1 MVVNFWHDVTT
12 NTIILGI
19 SVGYHTGSLSHR
31 GPDGEH
37 SVTVGKWRL
46 NFYRLSINDLS
57 SSGMQPFQRN
67 GCALVCNGEIYN
79 HRDFETG
86 KEVSSSDCEC
96 LLSMIDRYGIHDTC
110 NLIRGVFALA
120 WTDGDRLLAARDPFG
135 VRPLFYMKDPVDG
148 IILASE
154 IKALA
159 DYEGKVE
166 IFPPGHFYDSYLNDF
181 VCYHNIYWHID
192 NGITQG
198 AQFMIKN
205 LFVDAVKKRVNNT
218 DREVGFL
225 LSGGLD
231 SSLVAAVAA
240 EILGKITTFSIGQS
254 DSPDILAARKV
265 AQCLGTKHH
274 EVTFDFEEGVR
285 VIPQVL
291 RSLESYDTTTIRAS
305 IPMWIL
311 CKWIKDNTNIR
322 VLLSGE
328 GSDEILGGYKY
339 YKNAPSLDA
348 FQAETIRRLRLIH
361 QFDVLRADRCTAAHG
376 LELRVPFLDRDFV
389 DGVIRLDPSVK
400 KTPLEKQV
408 LRDAFGTELPL
419 EILNRPKDAFSD
431 AVGYGWVD
439 HLRDYAEKYV
449 PDDLVGHVRES
460 CKGHNVPL
468 TKEEVWYRQMF
479 QQIYGTDK
487 EHLITEIWRPKWTTV
502 TDPSARKLD

>member
-1 MVVNFWHDVTT
+1 MC
-12 NTIILGI
+12 GI
-19 SVGYHTGSLSHR
+19 SIGYHTSSLSHR
-31 GPDGEH
+31 GPDGEQ

-46 NFYRLSINDLS
+46 NFYRLAINDLS
-57 SSGMQPFQRN
+57 QCGMQPFQRSE
-67 GCALVCNGEIYN
+67 CALVCNGEIYN
-79 HRDFETG
+79 HKDFESG
-86 KEVSSSDCEC
+86 KEISSSDCEC
-96 LLSMIDRYGIHDTC
+96 LLSMINRYGIHDTC

-135 VRPLFYMKDPVDG
+135 VRPLFYVRDPSEG
-148 IILASE
+148 IVFASE
-154 IKALA
+154 VKALA
-159 DYEGKVE
+159 DYDGKVE

-181 VCYHNIYWHID
+181 VCYHNIYWHVD
-192 NGITQG
+192 GGIIQG
-198 AQFMIKN
+198 AEFMLQN
-205 LFVDAVKKRVNNT
+205 LFTEAVQRRVDNT

-231 SSLVAAVAA
+231 SSLVALVASN
-240 EILGKITTFSIGQS
+240 ILNKQITTFSIGQP

-265 AQCLGTKHH
+265 AQSLGTKHH
-274 EVTFDFEEGVR
+274 EITFDFDEGIKTIPS
-285 VIPQVL
+285 VI

-305 IPMWIL
+305 TPMWIL

-339 YKNAPSLDA
+339 YKNAPSLEE

-400 KTPLEKQV
+400 KTSLEKQV
-408 LRDAFGTELPL
+408 LRDAFRSELPL
-419 EILNRPKDAFSD
+419 EIINRPKDAFSD

-439 HLRDYAEKYV
+439 HIKDYTEKYV
-449 PDDLVGHVRES
+449 SEELVGDTRER

-468 TKEEVWYRQMF
+468 TKEEVWYRHTF
-479 QQIYGTDK
+479 QQLYGYDK
-487 EHLITEIWRPKWTTV
+487 DHLITEIWRPKWTTV